1 MKTIKDLEPREI
13 WKYFDILNQ
22 IPRPSKKEEQ
32 VIAYLLKFGKEHQL
46 DTIKDDAGNVI
57 IKKKASK
64 GFEKLSTVILQGHVD
79 MVCEKNS
86 ATIHDFEKDPIQ
98 TIVDGDWLKAKGT
111 TLGADNGMGIAAMLA
126 ILASDSIPHGPLECL
141 FTVDEETGLTG
152 AHALLPNILTCST
165 LINLDT
171 EEEGE
176 IYMGCAGG
184 RTTIGTLSYKQV
196 AAPINYYWF
205 KVSVS
210 GLRGG
215 HSGAD
220 IHLELG
226 NANKI
231 LNRYLW
237 KAHKLFGLM
246 VAEVNGGNL
255 HNAIAREAY
264 AVAGVPSNKKEDIII
279 LLNILSNDIKEELK
293 HTDPKV
299 NIKIETF
306 DHPSSV
312 IDNISFEKLL
322 NLIYVCP
329 HGVLN
334 MSKEVNGLVQS
345 SSNLAAIKMEKDGK
359 IVIKTSQRSSCESQ
373 REDIV
378 NQMIALFEL
387 SGAKVDVSD
396 GYPGWQPNLN
406 SPILKTAQEVYLKMF
421 GKAPEVKAIHAG
433 LECGLF
439 LEKYP
444 NLDMISCGPTIREA
458 HSPDEKINIPSVEKW
473 WKYLLEL
480 LQNIDKIEK

>member
-1 MKTIKDLEPREI
+1 MKTIKDLAPREI
-13 WKYFDILNQ
+13 WKYFDILTQ
-22 IPRPSKKEEQ
+22 IPRPSKKEEM
-32 VIAYLLKFGKEHQL
+32 VIAYLIEFGKEHHL
-46 DTIKDDAGNVI
+46 ETIKDDAGNVI

-64 GFEKLSTVILQGHVD
+64 EFEKSPIVILQSHID

-86 ATIHDFEKDPIQ
+86 NKTHNFEKDPIK
-98 TIVDGDWLKAKGT
+98 TLIEGDWLTADGT
-111 TLGADNGMGIAAMLA
+111 TLGADNGIGVAAMLA
-126 ILASDSIPHGPLECL
+126 ILASDSIIHGPLECL

-152 AHALLPNILTCST
+152 AHALSPDILSGDI

-184 RTTIGTLSYKQV
+184 RTTIGTMTYKQV

-205 KVSVS
+205 KISVS
-210 GLRGG
+210 GLQGG

-237 KAHKLFGLM
+237 KAHKQCGLM
-246 VAEVNGGNL
+246 AADINGGNL

-279 LLNILSNDIKEELK
+279 LLNTLANDIKEELK
-293 HTDPKV
+293 HTDPLLQ
-299 NIKIETF
+299 IKIETY
-306 DHPSSV
+306 DQPSYV
-312 IDNISFEKLL
+312 IDNVSFEKLL

-329 HGVLN
+329 HGVLS
-334 MSKEVNGLVQS
+334 MSKEVPGLVQS
-345 SSNLAAIKMEKDGK
+345 SSNLAAIKMEDSK

-387 SGAKVDVSD
+387 AGAKVDVSD
-396 GYPGWQPNLN
+396 GYPGWQPNLD
-406 SPILKTAQEVYLKMF
+406 SRILKTAQSVYWKMF
-421 GKAPEVKAIHAG
+421 NKEPEVKAIHAG

-444 NLDMISCGPTIREA
+444 NLDMVSCGPTIREA
-458 HSPDEKINIPSVEKW
+458 HSPDEKVNIPSVEKW
-473 WKYLLEL
+473 WNYLLEL
-480 LQNIDKIEK
+480 LQNIK